1 MSVIKK
7 ILYNIS
13 SFIPD
18 KIYLKIR
25 YFMFFKKHLN
35 LKNPQTFNE
44 KLQWLKLYN
53 QKSEYIQMVDKYEVR
68 KYIAEIIG
76 EEYLIPCIGVWDKIS
91 DIDFDKLP
99 NQFVLKSTHD
109 SGSVIICKDKTKL
122 NIAETKR
129 KLQESLNSNQYWYG
143 REWPYKNVKG
153 RIICEEYMSDES
165 KTGLTDY
172 KFYCFSG
179 DPKYCQVIKDRNVQ
193 ETIDFYDNNWK
204 LMDFTGLHIPAYPHS
219 NINLKKPEH
228 YESMLEIAGKLSK
241 GFPFIRVDLYL
252 IKNRI
257 YFGELTFYPL
267 AGFGAFN
274 PPEWNDIMGN
284 FIKLP
289 TDNYNQNY

>member
-7 ILYNIS
+7 FLYYIS

-18 KIYLKIR
+18 KIYLEIR
-25 YFMFFKKHLN
+25 YFLFFKKHLN

-53 QKSEYIQMVDKYEVR
+53 QKSEYIKMVDKYEVR
-68 KYIAEIIG
+68 KYITEIIG
-76 EEYLIPCIGVWDKIS
+76 EEYLIPCKGIWNTINE
-91 DIDFDKLP
+91 IDFDKLP

-109 SGSVIICKDKTKL
+109 SGSVIICKDKAKL

-129 KLQESLNSNQYWYG
+129 KLQKSLNSNQYWYG

-165 KTGLTDY
+165 KTCLIDY

-179 DPKYCQVIKDRNVQ
+179 KPRYCQVIKDRNAQ
-193 ETIDFYDNNWK
+193 ETVDFYDNYWK
-204 LMDFTGLHIPAYPHS
+204 LMEFTGLHIPAYPHS
-219 NINLKKPEH
+219 KITLKKPEQ
-228 YESMLEIAGKLSK
+228 YESMIEIAGKLSK
-241 GFPFIRVDLYL
+241 NLPFIRVDLYL
-252 IKNRI
+252 IRNRI

-267 AGFGAFN
+267 AGFGAFT

-289 TDNYNQNY
+289 AENYKQN